1 MGTRRAVQQDR
12 ARATRRALLVTAGE
26 RFAVHGYHATSLSD
40 LLRDEAVTKG
50 AFYFHFPSK
59 ESLAEEL
66 VAAMSESWE
75 LVVSAVRAHA
85 ADPLEALV
93 LLCDVVIVRLDDP
106 VVRGAARVLRDHV
119 VRSPTLVEISTGWET
134 ENEDLLAAAAAQGLL
149 RRGVDVGWAA
159 HEIVTSLAG
168 RRTLLDSLGSPEALW
183 PHMNEFWAGLL
194 PLVAVESW
202 CARWSARPWRRRAR
216 PVGVGPYDG
225 GRVRLGEPGPPGP
238 VPLPG

>member
-1 MGTRRAVQQDR
+1 MVRQDR

-26 RFAVHGYHATSLSD
+26 RFAVDGYHATSLSD
-40 LLRDEAVTKG
+40 LLRSEAVTKG

-66 VAAMSESWE
+66 VAAISESWD
-75 LVVSAVRAHA
+75 LVVPAVRAHA
-85 ADPLEALV
+85 ADALEALV

-106 VVRGAARVLRDHV
+106 VVRGAARVLRDQV

-134 ENEDLLAAAAAQGLL
+134 ENEALLAAAAEQGLL
-149 RRGVDVGWAA
+149 RRGVDVGWTA
-159 HEIVTSLAG
+159 HEIVMSLAG

-183 PHMNEFWAGLL
+183 ANMNDFWAGLL

-202 CARWSARPWRRRAR
+202 CAHWNARPWRRRT
-216 PVGVGPYDG
+216 PPCGVGPYDG
-225 GRVRLGEPGPPGP
+225 GRVRLSDLDAPGPA
-238 VPLPG
+238 PLPG